1 MDAGEGA
8 KKRML
13 DEMTSSCVTSDILDD
28 KVNQ

>member
-13 DEMTSSCVTSDILDD
+13 DEMTSSCVTFDIPDD